1 MNLLRIKDVVKKTTI
16 GKSTI
21 WQWVEE
27 EKFPK
32 PIKLS
37 ERISVWKDSDIDEWI
52 ESKINQRNSY

>member
-1 MNLLRIKDVVKKTTI
+1 MILLRIKDVVKKTSI

-21 WQWVEE
+21 WEWVKE

-37 ERISVWKDSDIDEWI
+37 ERISVWRESDIDEWI
-52 ESKINQRNSY
+52 ESKIDQRDSY

>member
-1 MNLLRIKDVVKKTTI
+1 MNLLRIDDVVKKTSI

-21 WQWVEE
+21 WVWVKE

-37 ERISVWKDSDIDEWI
+37 ERISVWKESDIDEWV
-52 ESKINQRNSY
+52 ESKIDNKYS

>member
-1 MNLLRIKDVVKKTTI
+1 MNLLRVEDVVKKTSI

-21 WQWVEE
+21 WLWVKE

-37 ERISVWKDSDIDEWI
+37 ERISVWKESDL
-52 ESKINQRNSY
+52 NL

>member
-1 MNLLRIKDVVKKTTI
+1 MILLRIKDVVKKTSI

-21 WQWVEE
+21 WEWVKE

-37 ERISVWKDSDIDEWI
+37 ERISVWRESDIDEWI
-52 ESKINQRNSY
+52 ESKIDHKD